1 MLCLVSL
8 RPANRRSYG
17 YDAGM
22 ALLNLSV
29 LRNGEDVAKARTIIV
44 TGAASGIGAA
54 IASRFL
60 AEGDSVVLFDINAD
74 AARGVAEST
83 GRAANALIVQGDAG
97 VESSVREAVS
107 RTEEKFG
114 AASVV
119 VNNVGIEFNG
129 TVEEQS
135 REEWERHIAVNLTSV
150 FLFAKFCI
158 PGMRANGGGSIINIS
173 SVHAFVSWPRC
184 AAYDATKAGLLGVTR
199 ALAIDH
205 GPEGIRVNAICPGYI
220 RTPLLER
227 WFAEIENGERE
238 AARAHPLRRIGAPV
252 DVANAAFFLAS
263 EQATFITGAV
273 LTVDGGMSAAGR

>member
-1 MLCLVSL
+1 M
-8 RPANRRSYG
+8 AERR
-17 YDAGM
+17 A
-22 ALLNLSV
+22 V
-29 LRNGEDVAKARTIIV
+29 VV

-54 IASRFL
+54 IACRFL
-60 AEGDSVVLFDINAD
+60 AEGDSVTLFDVNAD
-74 AARGVAEST
+74 AARGVAERT

-97 VESSVREAVS
+97 VESSVREAVVM
-107 RTEEKFG
+107 TKEKFG
-114 AASVV
+114 AVSVV

-135 REEWERHIAVNLTSV
+135 REEWDRHIAVNLTSV

-173 SVHAFVSWPRC
+173 SVHAIVSWPRC

-227 WFAEIENGERE
+227 WFAAMENGERE
-238 AARAHPLRRIGAPV
+238 AARAHPLRRIGEPV
-252 DVANAAFFLAS
+252 DVANAVFFLAS
-263 EQATFITGAV
+263 EQASFITGAV
-273 LTVDGGMSAAGR
+273 LTVDGGLSAAGR